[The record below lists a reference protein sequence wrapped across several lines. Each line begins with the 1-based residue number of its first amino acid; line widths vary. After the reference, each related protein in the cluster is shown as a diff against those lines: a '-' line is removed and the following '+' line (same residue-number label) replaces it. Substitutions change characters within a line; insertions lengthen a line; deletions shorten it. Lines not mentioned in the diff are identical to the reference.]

1 MESEGYD
8 LTFLNANR
16 TNHRMTFL
24 EHSRYRGLDGVVVAN
39 VDFNQEEV
47 AELIRSEIPVVTIDH
62 TYDSKPSVISDN
74 IGGMRALVTYAAE
87 MGHRRIAY
95 ITGGDQSPVTRNR
108 IGSFYHTLESL
119 QIPAREEYVTDGD
132 YRNPE
137 RCCEVTKRLLDLPEP
152 PTCILYPD
160 DLAAIGGVNAL
171 KERGL
176 SIPEDVSICGY
187 DGIDIARM
195 LEPKITTIEQDTAS
209 IGRIAAEKLIGMIEH
224 PKTALIDRTVVEGR
238 LLKGN
243 SVRNLTRQE

>member
-1 MESEGYD
+1 
-8 LTFLNANR
+8 
-16 TNHRMTFL
+16 MTFL